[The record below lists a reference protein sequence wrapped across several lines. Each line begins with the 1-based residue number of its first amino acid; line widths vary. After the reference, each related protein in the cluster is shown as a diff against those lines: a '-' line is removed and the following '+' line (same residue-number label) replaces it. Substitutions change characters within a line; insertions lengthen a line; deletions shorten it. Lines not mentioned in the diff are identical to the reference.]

1 LGKYIVSNPPTTA
14 GAVGMTSNSMAN
26 TYTPSPSTQFLQQST
41 VPKVV
46 RQDGNKGMGEH
57 AMINKNT
64 IAISLM
70 TGGRN
75 HCGGDFVLPHL
86 QLQQDKMEGRM
97 PLFVMAPGS
106 IVAFPGANLYH
117 CTTEHD
123 SVERYPEN
131 CKAHISFAVQTPSP
145 ILGQKKTTL
154 ISYTLSCWR
163 LGELMVHNIGRVLCG
178 YQSGAWTARQTLS
191 PKQISLL
198 KQTKMSCLCLG
209 GVGLFS
215 LMPTLD
221 KTPHWFL

>member
-1 LGKYIVSNPPTTA
+1 
-14 GAVGMTSNSMAN
+14 
-26 TYTPSPSTQFLQQST
+26 
-41 VPKVV
+41 
-46 RQDGNKGMGEH
+46 MGEH

-145 ILGQKKTTL
+145 ILGQKKL
-154 ISYTLSCWR
+154 
-163 LGELMVHNIGRVLCG
+163 H
-178 YQSGAWTARQTLS
+178 
-191 PKQISLL
+191 
-198 KQTKMSCLCLG
+198 
-209 GVGLFS
+209 
-215 LMPTLD
+215 
-221 KTPHWFL
+221 